1 MLESG
6 DVSLPPHTQ
15 AEFEA
20 AKATIR
26 SIMGSRDFVDGWTEG
41 REMTTEE
48 VLFLALHLSPH
59 VPGPLVARK
68 TGTPH

>member
-1 MLESG
+1 MYRY
-6 DVSLPPHTQ
+6 HH
-15 AEFEA
+15 
-20 AKATIR
+20 IR
-26 SIMGSRDFVDGWTEG
+26 KPN
-41 REMTTEE
+41 EMTTEE